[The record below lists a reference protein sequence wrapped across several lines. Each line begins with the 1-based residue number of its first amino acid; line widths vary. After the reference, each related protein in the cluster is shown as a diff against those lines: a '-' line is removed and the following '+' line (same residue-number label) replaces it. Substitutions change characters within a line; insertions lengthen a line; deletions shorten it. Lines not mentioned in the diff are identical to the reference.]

1 MVRSLLNNGYATGTK
16 GEQPTLYK
24 SCAIWLDGRLER

>member
-1 MVRSLLNNGYATGTK
+1 MVRSLLINGYAIGTK
-16 GEQPTLYK
+16 GEPPTSYK